1 MIAETSSKND
11 ARSTCASP
19 LRLVIGTILHT
30 ILLPGSLVVALPYWL
45 LRETPDRPSVSA
57 LQLLIGVPLVAAG
70 AVVLALC
77 FRDFVVS
84 GKGTPNPLHP
94 PRVLVS
100 ERLYRYI
107 RNPIYV
113 AVVTMVAGEALVFG
127 APVLIAYAALV
138 WLVLQGFVV
147 FYEEPILRRDFGA
160 HYEDYCLNVPRWI
173 PRLAVP
179 SSRLPPAT
187 PLV

>member
-1 MIAETSSKND
+1 MIAQTSGKNETIAAQPS
-11 ARSTCASP
+11 AA
-19 LRLVIGTILHT
+19 RLVIGTVLHT
-30 ILLPGSLVVALPYWL
+30 VLLPGSLVVALPYWL
-45 LRETPDRPSVSA
+45 LQESSDAGPLAVSPV
-57 LQLLIGVPLVAAG
+57 QFLIGALLMMSG
-70 AVVLALC
+70 ATVLALC

-113 AVVTMVAGEALVFG
+113 AVVTILLGEALAFG
-127 APVLIAYAALV
+127 APVLIGYAALV

-147 FYEEPILRRDFGA
+147 FYEEPTLRRGFGA
-160 HYEDYCLNVPRWI
+160 PYEAYCRAVPRWI
-173 PRLAVP
+173 PRLP
-179 SSRLPPAT
+179 SR
-187 PLV
+187 

>member
-11 ARSTCASP
+11 TLSTSASP
-19 LRLVIGTILHT
+19 MRLMIGTILHT
-30 ILLPGSLVVALPYWL
+30 IFLPGSLVVALPYWL
-45 LRETPDRPSVSA
+45 LRESPDTLSLSP
-57 LQLLIGVPLVAAG
+57 LQLLIGVPLIAAG
-70 AVVLALC
+70 AAVLALC
-77 FRDFVVS
+77 FWDFVVS

-113 AVVTMVAGEALVFG
+113 AVVTMLIGESLVFG
-127 APVLIAYAALV
+127 APILIAYAALV

-147 FYEEPILRRDFGA
+147 FYEEPTLRRDFGA
-160 HYEDYCLNVPRWI
+160 NYEAYCRSVPRWI
-173 PRLAVP
+173 PR
-179 SSRLPPAT
+179 R
-187 PLV
+187 PLR